1 MKLNTTTMT
10 SLIGAG
16 LILAQAASAETSLNA
31 GSGVG
36 ETSSFHWVFEQ
47 MAAKATAEGVNV
59 EVFGAEL
66 LGLGEIP
73 QGVTDGVV
81 DIGLVVTPYFPAEFS
96 EINLAANASMLA
108 TSGKPTKWPGPVAGL
123 AITDYVLN
131 SADSLN
137 QMKERNHVFLGTGA
151 GIPYWLLCNGSRI
164 ESIADLKG
172 KKIRATANF
181 GRWAEKMGAT
191 AISIGAGDVYEALA
205 QGVVDCTAMETVQ
218 LTNFSL
224 ADVVTS
230 VTAGVP
236 GGIFNGLG
244 VNVNRETWQS
254 LSVDERNAL
263 FEAAIE
269 SHAAYT
275 WEFNQIGRKNW
286 DRLEE
291 WGIEAVQADDE
302 LLEATNAFVESDLA
316 VVQSQFTEKYG
327 VSNVV
332 EKLAKIAELT
342 EYYKGVVADVET
354 NDREVW
360 AQIFR
365 DEIFSKIDKSTY
377 GMN

>member
-1 MKLNTTTMT
+1 MKLVKWGLLGA
-10 SLIGAG
+10 SLLAAQGA
-16 LILAQAASAETSLNA
+16 AAETSLNA
-31 GSGVG
+31 ASGVG

-47 MAAKATAEGVNV
+47 MAAKAGDEGVNV
-59 EVFGAEL
+59 KVFGAEL
-66 LGLGEIP
+66 LSLGEIP

-108 TSGKPTKWPGPVAGL
+108 TSGTPTEWPGPVAGL
-123 AITDYVLN
+123 AITEYMLFHCPDCQE
-131 SADSLN
+131 
-137 QMKERNHVFLGTGA
+137 QMKERNQVFMGTGA
-151 GIPYWLLCNGSRI
+151 GMPYWLLCNNTRI
-164 ESIADLKG
+164 ESQADLKG

-181 GRWAEKMGAT
+181 GRWAEEMGAT
-191 AISIGAGDVYEALA
+191 AVSIGANDVYEALA

-244 VNVNRETWQS
+244 VNINRDTWQS
-254 LSVDERNAL
+254 LNQADKDAM

-275 WEFNQIGRKNW
+275 WEFNRIGLENW
-286 DRLEE
+286 EKLDE
-291 WGIEAVQADDE
+291 WGIEGVMADDA
-302 LLEATNAFVESDLA
+302 LIEATNAFVQSDLE
-316 VVQSQFTEKYG
+316 VVNSQFVEKYG
-327 VSNVV
+327 VSGVSA
-332 EKLAKIAELT
+332 KLAKIAELT
-342 EYYKGVVADVET
+342 EKYKGVVAGVES
-354 NDREVW
+354 NERETW

-365 DEIFSKIDKSTY
+365 DEIFSKIDKTTY

>member
-1 MKLNTTTMT
+1 MNLNTVMKA
-10 SLIGAG
+10 LVGAG
-16 LILAQAASAETSLNA
+16 LLTAQSAIAETSLNA

-47 MAAKATAEGVNV
+47 MAAKATSEGVKV
-59 EVFGAEL
+59 QVFGAEL

-73 QGVTDGVV
+73 QGVTDGVI

-137 QMKERNHVFLGTGA
+137 QMKQRNQVFLGTGA
-151 GIPYWLLCNGSRI
+151 GIPYWLLCNKTRI
-164 ESIADLKG
+164 ESMADLEG

-181 GRWAEKMGAT
+181 GRWAESMGAT
-191 AISIGAGDVYEALA
+191 AVSIGAGDVYEALA

-244 VNVNRETWQS
+244 VNVNRDTWQS
-254 LSVDERNAL
+254 LSAEERDAL
-263 FEAAIE
+263 FNAAIE

-275 WEFNQIGRKNW
+275 WEFNRIGRENW
-286 DRLEE
+286 ERLEE
-291 WGIEAVQADDE
+291 WGIEGVQADDA
-302 LLEATNAFVESDLA
+302 LLAATNAFVQSDLA
-316 VVQSQFTEKYG
+316 VVQSQFTDKYG
-327 VSNVV
+327 VADVE

-342 EYYKGVVADVET
+342 EHYKDVVANVET
-354 NDREVW
+354 NDRETW
-360 AQIFR
+360 AKIFR
-365 DEIFSKIDKSTY
+365 DEIFSKLDKSTY
-377 GMN
+377 GLD